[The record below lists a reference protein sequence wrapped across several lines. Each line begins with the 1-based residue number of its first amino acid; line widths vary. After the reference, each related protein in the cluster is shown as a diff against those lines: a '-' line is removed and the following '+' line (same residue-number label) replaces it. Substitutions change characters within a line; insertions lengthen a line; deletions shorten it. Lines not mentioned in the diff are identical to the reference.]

1 MDFKSLKL
9 LSQNGSKKI
18 QEDLAISLIE
28 ITTITLGYMLE
39 ANKALKNI
47 KMNYPLTV
55 IYLI

>member
-18 QEDLAISLIE
+18 QEDLAISQIE
-28 ITTITLGYMLE
+28 ITIITLGYMQE
-39 ANKALKNI
+39 ASKALKNI

-55 IYLI
+55 ICLI

>member
-18 QEDLAISLIE
+18 QEDLAISRIE

-47 KMNYPLTV
+47 KMNYLLTV